1 MRVTARGWNR
11 DMGQNEIASMDLSQC
26 SIRRDGTYSIH
37 LHQTALNSPY
47 SDVTVRWGKKL
58 HLTGNY
64 LMKLELTRDDVV
76 QLFKA
81 SFGTELDV
89 DLIERHG
96 FTVSEE
102 LSRTVLGKVKLA
114 DLTLGDLAKIATA
127 SAETEP
133 VPNAT
138 TAEIRQFVRPPRLR

>member
-1 MRVTARGWNR
+1 MKFTARGWNR
-11 DMGQNEIASMDLSQC
+11 DMGQNEIASIDLSQS
-26 SIRRDGTYSIH
+26 SIRRDGTYNIS
-37 LHQTALNSPY
+37 LNQTALNSAY
-47 SDVTVRWGKKL
+47 YDVTIRWGKKL
-58 HLTGNY
+58 HFTGNY

-89 DLIERHG
+89 DLIEQHG
-96 FTVSEE
+96 FTVSDE
-102 LSRTVLGKVKLA
+102 LSRAVLGKVKLA

-133 VPNAT
+133 APSAT
-138 TAEIRQFVRPPRLR
+138 KAEIKQFVRRT